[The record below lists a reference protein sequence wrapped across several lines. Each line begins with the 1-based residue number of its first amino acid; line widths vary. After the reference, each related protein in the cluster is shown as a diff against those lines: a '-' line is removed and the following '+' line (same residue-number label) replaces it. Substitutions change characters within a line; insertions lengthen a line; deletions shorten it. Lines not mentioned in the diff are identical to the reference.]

1 MRAAA
6 LEPSEGAAA
15 DSAAEVQ
22 NLQTIAEPVK
32 TQPTKRYAAIPSCA
46 PNRAPS
52 LAAWGTADRLTAFR
66 RSVSK
71 AEGSSDRLQLFG
83 PDRPD
88 ETFTDD
94 ILQIDVI
101 GTDALRPDR

>member
-32 TQPTKRYAAIPSCA
+32 TQPAKRYAAIPSCA

-52 LAAWGTADRLTAFR
+52 LAAWGTADRLPFVAVFR
-66 RSVSK
+66 RQTVRVTDSSYSGPTAQTRHSQMTFSK
-71 AEGSSDRLQLFG
+71 L
-83 PDRPD
+83 
-88 ETFTDD
+88 T
-94 ILQIDVI
+94 
-101 GTDALRPDR
+101 